1 VRKDILDPMDGFVAK
16 VRAVGTSAHAIVG
29 PVCYADAERKPTWR
43 LIEVV
48 VAARQ
53 PTREQPFT
61 ALAWHFEIPKPPN
74 WEIERKKRE
83 LLTYSLLKHFNNI
96 EDCRDQHDL
105 ARVVEKYW
113 PSKWTTAVR
122 EYFEADQRRRQ
133 AYDELRLAYI
143 DNRKGA
149 KDARGEFF
157 KIMPVRPNEARSHLF
172 GEPLTEEG
180 SVWSRFQPG

>member
-1 VRKDILDPMDGFVAK
+1 MEGFVAK

-29 PVCYADAERKPTWR
+29 PVCYVDAKRKPTWR

-53 PTREQPFT
+53 PAQEQPFT

-74 WEIERKKRE
+74 WEIGRKKHE
-83 LLTYSLLKHFNNI
+83 LLTYSLLKYFKNI
-96 EDCRDQHDL
+96 EDCHDQYDF
-105 ARVVEKYW
+105 ACTIEKYW

-143 DNRKGA
+143 NSRKGT
-149 KDARGEFF
+149 KDARSEFF
-157 KIMPVRPNEARSHLF
+157 KLMPFRPNEARSHLF
-172 GEPLTEEG
+172 GEPLIEEG
-180 SVWSRFQPG
+180 SVWSRFQPR